1 MTSSV
6 RLRVFFLFSAGYF
19 VSYVFRGVNLGFA
32 PYITHDLGLSG
43 ADLGLLTSLYF
54 LGFAA
59 AQIPV
64 GILLDRFGPRRVT
77 AGMLVFAALGI
88 GVFGAAHGIGAM
100 MLGRLLIGVGVSVC
114 MSAAFK
120 ALAQILPVAQ
130 LPMVNGLVMAMGG
143 LGGVVVGSPLAIL
156 LGVTDWRNICF
167 GLVVM
172 TLAVAAAIFLFA
184 PEHRDG
190 GMPHKADMLSQ
201 FQGTWR
207 ILCSSVF
214 WKIASFSVV
223 TQGVFYAMQSL
234 WIRPYLLDV
243 MGLSAQYAAVLVS
256 VLGIAMM
263 IGCVGFGAAARSL
276 QKRGI
281 TVYAFCGFGMALF
294 VLVQVLMLVRAPIS
308 PALLIACYGIFG
320 GTGILSYAV
329 MADYFPMHMIGRAL
343 STLTLVLF
351 ILIFGLQV
359 GIGALLSWWPTQ
371 NGHYPAVAHLSAWG
385 VLIALQIASAIWY
398 VLPSSALEK
407 RGGVAS

>member
-64 GILLDRFGPRRVT
+64 GMLLDRFGPRRVT
-77 AGMLVFAALGI
+77 AGMLLFAALGI
-88 GVFGAAHGIGAM
+88 GVFGEAHGIGAM

-130 LPMVNGLVMAMGG
+130 LPMVNGLVMAVGG

-156 LGVTDWRNICF
+156 LGVTDWRNVCY

-190 GMPHKADMLSQ
+190 VHRKADMLTQ
-201 FQGTWR
+201 FKGTWH
-207 ILCSSVF
+207 ILGSSVF

-243 MGLSAQYAAVLVS
+243 MGLTAQYAAVLVS

-263 IGCVGFGAAARSL
+263 IGCVGFGVAARSL
-276 QKRGI
+276 QKRGV
-281 TVYAFCGFGMALF
+281 TVYAFCGFGMGLF
-294 VLVQVLMLVRAPIS
+294 VLVQVLMLVRAPIA
-308 PALLIACYGIFG
+308 PALLIACYGVFG

-329 MADYFPMHMIGRAL
+329 MAEYFPTHMIGRAH

-359 GIGALLSWWPTQ
+359 GIGAMLSRWPTQ
-371 NGHYPAVAHLSAWG
+371 GGHYPAAAHLSVWG

-398 VLPSSALEK
+398 VLPSSVLEK

>member
-64 GILLDRFGPRRVT
+64 GMLLDRFGPRRVT
-77 AGMLVFAALGI
+77 AGMLLFAALGI
-88 GVFGAAHGIGAM
+88 GVFGEAHGIGAM

-130 LPMVNGLVMAMGG
+130 LPMVNGLVMAVGG
-143 LGGVVVGSPLAIL
+143 LGGVVVGSPLALL

-167 GLVVM
+167 GLVAM

-190 GMPHKADMLSQ
+190 MHRKADMLTQ
-201 FQGTWR
+201 FKGTWH
-207 ILCSSVF
+207 ILGSSVF

-263 IGCVGFGAAARSL
+263 IGCVGFGVAARGL
-276 QKRGI
+276 QKRGV
-281 TVYAFCGFGMALF
+281 TVYAFCGFGMGLF
-294 VLVQVLMLVRAPIS
+294 VLVQVLMLARAPIA
-308 PALLIACYGIFG
+308 PALLIACYGVFG

-329 MADYFPMHMIGRAL
+329 MAEYFPTHMIGRAL

-359 GIGALLSWWPTQ
+359 GIGAMLSRWPTQ
-371 NGHYPAVAHLSAWG
+371 GGHYPAAAHLSVWG

-398 VLPSSALEK
+398 VLPSSVLEK
-407 RGGVAS
+407 RSGVAS